1 MRVEKTLF
9 LMVQYYQTWFKT
21 NFICMWIDKGRVEK
35 LYIYLC
41 AKEGFC
47 AKISKKSGKIVW
59 ISPKL
64 STNSSLKP

>member
-1 MRVEKTLF
+1 
-9 LMVQYYQTWFKT
+9 
-21 NFICMWIDKGRVEK
+21 MWIDKSRVEK

-41 AKEGFC
+41 AKPFFC

-64 STNSSLKP
+64 STNSSLKL